1 MASVHRSETGPVS
14 ASSRICDR
22 ICDRYDVVVVG
33 GGPAGT
39 TFGRMMCERGFD
51 TLIVERGRHPRFS
64 VGESLLPGTMP
75 VWQELGLL
83 ERFEEAGFVRKYGS
97 YFCFADGK
105 APVYFPFPNPRR
117 VSAPHAYEVPRAR
130 FDELLWN
137 GAIEAGVHCADR
149 TAAERFCFDG
159 DRATGVELRLPDG
172 SRTTVRSRL
181 VADCSGS
188 ATQLARQLGTRQRRR
203 RLDKVALYCHYDD
216 VVRSVGE
223 DAGTIAIVATAFG
236 WMWLIPFA
244 GGAASVGAVI
254 ERSWYAA
261 RRKAGSSNDA
271 VWSEVLSAVPAVSR
285 RLFHARQT
293 RPVEAVGD
301 FEYQVDPIAG
311 DGWVVIGD
319 AGAFVDP
326 VFSSG
331 VHLAVTGARRASRAA
346 AAALANGRLPRAR
359 DFARYVR
366 RSRASLRVYSMFIH
380 AWYDPAFRA
389 VFMRPAHGRLGV
401 ELLKREVLSV
411 LAGAEL
417 PAWRAL
423 PSIRVLLWIARFS
436 RAAPQAEA
444 PL

>member
-1 MASVHRSETGPVS
+1 M
-14 ASSRICDR
+14 D
-22 ICDRYDVVVVG
+22 
-33 GGPAGT
+33 
-39 TFGRMMCERGFD
+39 
-51 TLIVERGRHPRFS
+51 
-64 VGESLLPGTMP
+64 
-75 VWQELGLL
+75 
-83 ERFEEAGFVRKYGS
+83 RFEQAGFLRKYGA
-97 YFCFADGK
+97 YFCFADGG
-105 APVYFPFPNPRR
+105 APEYVHFPDARR

-130 FDELLWN
+130 FDEILW
-137 GAIEAGVHCADR
+137 EAAVEDGVTCADR
-149 TAAERFCFDG
+149 TSVERFRFDG

-172 SRTTVRSRL
+172 GRTTVTSRL
-181 VADCSGS
+181 VADCSGR
-188 ATQLARQLGTRQRRR
+188 ATRLARQLGTRQRNR

-261 RRKAGSSNDA
+261 RRKAGLANDA
-271 VWSEVLSAVPAVSR
+271 VWSEVLSQVPAVSH
-285 RLFHARQT
+285 RLAHASPT
-293 RPVEAVGD
+293 RPLEAAAN
-301 FEYQVDPIAG
+301 FQYRVDPIAG

-319 AGAFVDP
+319 AAAFVDP

-346 AAALANGRLPRAR
+346 ATALANGRLPRAR

-366 RSRASLRVYSMFIH
+366 RSRGALRVYSKFIY

-389 VFMRPAHGRLGV
+389 VFMRPPHDRLGV
-401 ELLKREVLSV
+401 ELLKREILSV

-423 PSIRVLLWIARFS
+423 PSIQILLWIARFS
-436 RAAPQAEA
+436 RTALPAQTPV
-444 PL
+444 